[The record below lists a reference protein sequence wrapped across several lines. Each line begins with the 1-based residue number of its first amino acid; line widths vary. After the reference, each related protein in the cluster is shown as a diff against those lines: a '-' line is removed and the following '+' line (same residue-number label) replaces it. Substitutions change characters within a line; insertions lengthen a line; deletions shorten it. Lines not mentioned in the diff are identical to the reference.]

1 MRDGG
6 APCVST
12 ATTGMAHSVL
22 AEIGRLL
29 ENLAD
34 TGSTGSVDLRSL
46 PLTDAD
52 RAQLEELLGPGEVS
66 AELDIAGRSTV
77 RETSFSGVWWV
88 RHLGAGDRIAA
99 EEIAVCP
106 VPEILLSHP
115 ADIDAAARR
124 IRHTLNES
132 NPGQAEAS

>member
-6 APCVST
+6 APCVT
-12 ATTGMAHSVL
+12 AATTGMAHSVL

-29 ENLAD
+29 ENLAE

-77 RETSFSGVWWV
+77 RETSFSGVWWI